1 MHARAFLLGAVLALA
16 APAAARAQ
24 SVREV
29 AARVHEEGG
38 YGERLR
44 AGPAGGGPEIVY
56 GGGGAGRERTAPAPR
71 PAPRPRASLPVG
83 AGGGAISYALMGV
96 AIVIVVA
103 AIILLLV
110 RLRPSQGALAPPRE
124 RRDASGDERASPLP
138 GRAVDP
144 SADPDLLAAEGRFAE
159 AIAVALVRSLIAVG
173 WRPEGLGRSRTAR
186 EILASVPDGA
196 QRDPLG
202 ELVHIE
208 ERVAF
213 GGDEATRERWERARA
228 EWRRLEGAP
237 A

>member
-1 MHARAFLLGAVLALA
+1 MHARAFLLGAALTLA

-29 AARVHEEGG
+29 AARVHQEGG

-44 AGPAGGGPEIVY
+44 AGPGGGGPEIVY
-56 GGGGAGRERTAPAPR
+56 GGGGARPERNAPAPR
-71 PAPRPRASLPVG
+71 PEPRPRASLPVG
-83 AGGGAISYALMGV
+83 GGASAISYGLMGV
-96 AIVIVVA
+96 AIVVVVA

-110 RLRPSQGALAPPRE
+110 RLRPAQGALAPPRE
-124 RRDASGDERASPLP
+124 RRDASEPASSSPLP
-138 GRAVDP
+138 GRAIDP

-159 AIAVALVRSLIAVG
+159 AIAVALVRSLVAVG
-173 WRPEGLGRSRTAR
+173 WRPEGLGKSRTAR
-186 EILASVPDGA
+186 EILASVPEGA
-196 QRDPLG
+196 QREPLR

-228 EWRRLEGAP
+228 EWRRLVGAP